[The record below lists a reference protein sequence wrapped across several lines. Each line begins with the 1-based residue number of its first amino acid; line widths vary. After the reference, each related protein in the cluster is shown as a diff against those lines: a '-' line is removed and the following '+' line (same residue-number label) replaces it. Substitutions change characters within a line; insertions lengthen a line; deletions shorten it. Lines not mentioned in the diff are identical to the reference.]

1 MNLETIDYIFILIF
15 FGIIYLTSYFA
26 GKHQSGK
33 ADDYLL
39 SGRNVGLFLFVL
51 TNVST
56 WYGGILG
63 VGEFTY
69 SYGIVSWFTQGF
81 PYYIFAAIF
90 AFLLAGKIR
99 NARLYTIP
107 EKLSQVYGEKTG
119 KLSSILILLLVSPA
133 PYLLMAANILALI
146 LDIHILYS
154 ILFISAISFLYLYK
168 GGFKADLYT
177 DAVEFFFMFAGF
189 IAIVVFAYFNLGG
202 SEFLQNNLP
211 ESHLDITGGTSPAFI
226 LVWFLIALWTFA
238 DPGFHQR
245 CYSAKNA
252 KVAKYGI
259 LISIFFWA
267 LFDFLTTSTG
277 LFARAAIPGIDTP
290 VNAYPLLAEKLLPA
304 GVKGLFYIALFS
316 TIFSTLNSFLFLSS
330 ITIGK
335 DLFKS
340 YKKDDVQKTK
350 LGLLISILIAALI
363 SFWFDSVIAI
373 WYTIGSICIPP
384 LILLVF
390 GSYFPVFRI
399 SRKFAIIEII
409 AGVTSGALWFLI
421 KDSFANESLTMIEP
435 MLVGLFFSA
444 VIHIAG
450 IIKINYNERK
460 YRLT

>member
-1 MNLETIDYIFILIF
+1 MNLELIDYIFILLF
-15 FGIIYLTSYFA
+15 FGIIYLTSYIA
-26 GKHQSGK
+26 GKKQSGK
-33 ADDYLL
+33 TEDYLL
-39 SGRNVGLFLFVL
+39 SGRNVGLFLFIL

-69 SYGIVSWFTQGF
+69 SYGVVSWFTQGF

-90 AFLLAGKIR
+90 AFVLAGKIR
-99 NARLYTIP
+99 NAQLYTIP
-107 EKLSQVYGEKTG
+107 EKLSEIYGNKVG
-119 KLSSILILLLVSPA
+119 KLTSILILLLVSPA

-146 LDIHILYS
+146 LDIHLVYS
-154 ILFISAISFLYLYK
+154 ILFISFISFIYLYK

-189 IAIVVFAYFNLGG
+189 IIIVAFAFSDLGG
-202 SEFLQNNLP
+202 FEFLENNLP
-211 ESHLDITGGTSPAFI
+211 KTHLDITGGTSPAFMI
-226 LVWFLIALWTFA
+226 VWFLIALWTFA

-267 LFDFLTTSTG
+267 LFDFLTTTTG
-277 LFARAAIPGIDTP
+277 LFARAAIPELTSPI
-290 VNAYPLLAEKLLPA
+290 NAYPLLAEKLLPA
-304 GVKGLFYIALFS
+304 GIKGLFYIALFA

-335 DLFKS
+335 DILKTS
-340 YKKDDVQKTK
+340 KKNDVQKTK
-350 LGLLISILIAALI
+350 FGLLITIIIAALI
-363 SFWFDSVIAI
+363 SLYFDSVIEI

-390 GSYFPVFRI
+390 GSYFSKIKTSKKYALYEIYFSVF
-399 SRKFAIIEII
+399 
-409 AGVTSGALWFLI
+409 AGVLWFII
-421 KDSFANESLTMIEP
+421 KKSLNNEFLSNIEP
-435 MLVGLFFSA
+435 MLVGLTVA
-444 VIHIAG
+444 LIIHLIG
-450 IIKINYNERK
+450 IKLK
-460 YRLT
+460 KKTPGKKL